1 MRLPDG
7 AQLGYCTNVH
17 AGESASEVVDSLRRV
32 AVRVREHLG
41 VGSLGLGLYLS
52 HRAASEVEPR
62 KLRDE
67 LAGLGLYAFTFNGFP
82 YGGFHAER
90 VKEAVYRPDWTDP
103 RRAEH
108 TLRLATILDA
118 IAPAEVAEPTIS
130 SLPLGGRIGWSAEHT
145 DAPPAPSSAWPV
157 SCAPG
162 PSAAAGASASAS

>member
-67 LAGLGLYAFTFNGFP
+67 LAGLGLYAFTFNEIGR
-82 YGGFHAER
+82 ASWRER
-90 VKEAVYRPDWTDP
+90 GEISV
-103 RRAEH
+103 
-108 TLRLATILDA
+108 
-118 IAPAEVAEPTIS
+118 VAGS
-130 SLPLGGRIGWSAEHT
+130 F
-145 DAPPAPSSAWPV
+145 
-157 SCAPG
+157 
-162 PSAAAGASASAS
+162 